1 MCVLHV
7 WSGHLSMIKCA
18 AFITKLVAFS
28 FVFVFV
34 FFGVGNWKCI
44 NPGGIKKHSLRS
56 YRTLCSTTQKTD
68 NLFQRLLQ
76 SRSV

>member
-28 FVFVFV
+28 FVFVF
-34 FFGVGNWKCI
+34 FFLVW
-44 NPGGIKKHSLRS
+44 GIGSA
-56 YRTLCSTTQKTD
+56 STQ
-68 NLFQRLLQ
+68 
-76 SRSV
+76 VA